1 MIMAKKTYID
11 SDKYTRSDYAHRDI
25 SQYID
30 KRKQKKHKKNYDI
43 KYICVNGKYRKLK
56 VPHDTEIEVPVD
68 APSLALLK
76 EKIKQEKTDKKLRIK
91 IQKASEKAEF
101 EIRKAK
107 LKEKRSQHKY
117 RIGDRKEGRRIKT
130 VTGMLRAMPYIMP
143 QRCDALNTYADSFD
157 ITDTEKFC
165 REKIKAGMKN
175 FSILHILLASYVRV
189 VSQRP
194 GINRFVSGREIY
206 SRHSIDV
213 TMTVKKNMSIES
225 PDTCIKV
232 FFEPTDTID
241 DIYEKFNKVVEKSI
255 GDNGDT
261 GFDSLTGV
269 LQKAPRFALRFFVW
283 LLNIL
288 DYHGKLPL
296 SLLDLSPFHGSMI
309 ITSMGSLGIKPIY
322 HHIYNFGNLP
332 VFLSYGMKRTVTVLD
347 ANGNPDRRK
356 YLDFKAV
363 TDERICDGYYY
374 ASAFKLMKRLVEHP
388 EALDYP
394 PEQVFEDIP

>member
-1 MIMAKKTYID
+1 MSKNRINAGAKPSQNTSAYID
-11 SDKYTRSDYAHRDI
+11 GKRDKH
-25 SQYID
+25 
-30 KRKQKKHKKNYDI
+30 HKNYDVRYVCI
-43 KYICVNGKYRKLK
+43 NGKYKKLK

-76 EKIKQEKTDKKLRIK
+76 KKIKKEQTDKKLRLK
-91 IQKASEKAEF
+91 IEKASKKAEF

-107 LKEKRSQHKY
+107 LKEKRKQHKY
-117 RIGDRKEGRRIKT
+117 HIGDRKEGRRLRT
-130 VTGMLRAMPYIMP
+130 TTGMLRAMPYVMP

-157 ITDTEKFC
+157 ITETEKFC

-175 FSILHILLASYVRV
+175 FSILHVLLAAYVRV

-213 TMTVKKNMSIES
+213 TMTVKKTMTIES

-241 DIYEKFNKVVEKSI
+241 DIYEKFNTVVEKSI
-255 GDNGDT
+255 GESEDT
-261 GFDSLTGV
+261 GFDSLMEI
-269 LQKAPRFALRFFVW
+269 LKKMPRFMLRFFIWV
-283 LLNIL
+283 LNTL
-288 DYHGKLPL
+288 DYHGKMPL

-347 ANGNPDRRK
+347 ANGTPSRRK

-388 EALDYP
+388 EDLDNP
-394 PEQVFEDIP
+394 PAQVFEDIP

>member
-1 MIMAKKTYID
+1 MANNPYID
-11 SDKYTRSDYAHRDI
+11 SDECTNNADHARSDI
-25 SQYID
+25 SQYMA
-30 KRKQKKHKKNYDI
+30 KRTKKKHKKNYDI
-43 KYICVNGKYRKLK
+43 RYVCVNGKYRKLK

-76 EKIKQEKTDKKLRIK
+76 EKIKQERTDQKIRIK

-107 LKEKRSQHKY
+107 LKEKRSRYKY
-117 RIGDRKEGRRIKT
+117 HIGDRKEGRRLRT
-130 VTGMLRAMPYIMP
+130 TTGMLRAMPYVMP

-157 ITDTEKFC
+157 ITETEKFC

-175 FSILHILLASYVRV
+175 FSILHILLSAYVRV

-213 TMTVKKNMSIES
+213 TMTVKKTMSIES

-241 DIYEKFNKVVEKSI
+241 DIYEKFNRVVEKSI
-255 GDNGDT
+255 GESDDT
-261 GFDSLTGV
+261 GFDSLMGV

-283 LLNIL
+283 LLNTL
-288 DYHGKLPL
+288 DYHGKMPL

-347 ANGNPDRRK
+347 ADGKPDRRK

-374 ASAFKLMKRLVEHP
+374 ASAFKLMKKLVEHP

-394 PEQVFEDIP
+394 PEKVYEDIP